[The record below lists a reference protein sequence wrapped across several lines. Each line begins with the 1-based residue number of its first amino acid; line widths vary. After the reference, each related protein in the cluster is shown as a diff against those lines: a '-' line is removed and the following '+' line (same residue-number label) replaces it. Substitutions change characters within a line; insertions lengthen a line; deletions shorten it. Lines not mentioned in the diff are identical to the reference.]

1 MVLLHLLH
9 RAGAQVTVVHV
20 NYQKRGEDS
29 ELDQQL
35 VEEICR
41 LYKVECVSVRFDAS
55 DSTGNFQ
62 AWAREKRYGVFRDLK
77 REFRADAIVTA
88 HHRDDQVETIYQR
101 LMRGSGMEHWGGMQ
115 VYEQGL
121 FRPLLELGKEDI
133 QMVAEQNGILYRTDV
148 SNLDVA
154 YGRNFIRL
162 SLEPELDRFFPGWK
176 SNLLG
181 LGQRAREFE
190 AMRDLLLDSIA
201 GKGIS
206 GKGISGKGIAEE
218 GVVGEGSKLS
228 LSALVPLPR
237 TLWALLLSSWI
248 RSISGV
254 TVRHGVMG
262 ELSSIDSLQ
271 TGQQISIG
279 MGFSLMR
286 DRDWLVLLRNE
297 SPSEEMKGAKEQ
309 TVKQTVEQTAKQ
321 SADLWVL
328 EKEHV
333 SSGLHT
339 STGLRFCL
347 KTWSKRFKSE
357 DFHRGEL
364 VMDEASLVFPLTL
377 RHWQDGDRIQPL
389 GMEHTRL
396 VSDLLTDRKVSAAEK
411 KRAWVL
417 ISFDQTVCAVIF
429 PHVLSDG
436 SLGVIANPVRCTI
449 GTRSVLIASRASFG
463 AGANPINPNKHL

>member
-1 MVLLHLLH
+1 
-9 RAGAQVTVVHV
+9 
-20 NYQKRGEDS
+20 
-29 ELDQQL
+29 
-35 VEEICR
+35 
-41 LYKVECVSVRFDAS
+41 
-55 DSTGNFQ
+55 
-62 AWAREKRYGVFRDLK
+62 
-77 REFRADAIVTA
+77 
-88 HHRDDQVETIYQR
+88 
-101 LMRGSGMEHWGGMQ
+101 
-115 VYEQGL
+115 
-121 FRPLLELGKEDI
+121 
-133 QMVAEQNGILYRTDV
+133 
-148 SNLDVA
+148 
-154 YGRNFIRL
+154 
-162 SLEPELDRFFPGWK
+162 
-176 SNLLG
+176 
-181 LGQRAREFE
+181 
-190 AMRDLLLDSIA
+190 
-201 GKGIS
+201 
-206 GKGISGKGIAEE
+206 
-218 GVVGEGSKLS
+218 
-228 LSALVPLPR
+228 
-237 TLWALLLSSWI
+237 
-248 RSISGV
+248 
-254 TVRHGVMG
+254 MG

-279 MGFSLMR
+279 MGFSLIR

-309 TVKQTVEQTAKQ
+309 TVKQTAKQ

-333 SSGLHT
+333 SSGLDT

>member
-1 MVLLHLLH
+1 
-9 RAGAQVTVVHV
+9 
-20 NYQKRGEDS
+20 
-29 ELDQQL
+29 
-35 VEEICR
+35 
-41 LYKVECVSVRFDAS
+41 
-55 DSTGNFQ
+55 
-62 AWAREKRYGVFRDLK
+62 
-77 REFRADAIVTA
+77 
-88 HHRDDQVETIYQR
+88 
-101 LMRGSGMEHWGGMQ
+101 
-115 VYEQGL
+115 
-121 FRPLLELGKEDI
+121 
-133 QMVAEQNGILYRTDV
+133 
-148 SNLDVA
+148 
-154 YGRNFIRL
+154 
-162 SLEPELDRFFPGWK
+162 
-176 SNLLG
+176 
-181 LGQRAREFE
+181 
-190 AMRDLLLDSIA
+190 
-201 GKGIS
+201 
-206 GKGISGKGIAEE
+206 
-218 GVVGEGSKLS
+218 
-228 LSALVPLPR
+228 
-237 TLWALLLSSWI
+237 
-248 RSISGV
+248 
-254 TVRHGVMG
+254 MG

-279 MGFSLMR
+279 MGFSLIR

>member
-1 MVLLHLLH
+1 MNKFASSLAERSVQKHLETYFGTHPSLICGVSGGVDSMVLLHLLH

-77 REFRADAIVTA
+77 REFRADAIATA

-176 SNLLG
+176 TNLLG

-190 AMRDLLLDSIA
+190 AMRD
-201 GKGIS
+201 
-206 GKGISGKGIAEE
+206 
-218 GVVGEGSKLS
+218 
-228 LSALVPLPR
+228 R
-237 TLWALLLSSWI
+237 
-248 RSISGV
+248 
-254 TVRHGVMG
+254 
-262 ELSSIDSLQ
+262 
-271 TGQQISIG
+271 
-279 MGFSLMR
+279 
-286 DRDWLVLLRNE
+286 
-297 SPSEEMKGAKEQ
+297 
-309 TVKQTVEQTAKQ
+309 
-321 SADLWVL
+321 
-328 EKEHV
+328 
-333 SSGLHT
+333 
-339 STGLRFCL
+339 
-347 KTWSKRFKSE
+347 
-357 DFHRGEL
+357 
-364 VMDEASLVFPLTL
+364 
-377 RHWQDGDRIQPL
+377 
-389 GMEHTRL
+389 
-396 VSDLLTDRKVSAAEK
+396 
-411 KRAWVL
+411 
-417 ISFDQTVCAVIF
+417 
-429 PHVLSDG
+429 
-436 SLGVIANPVRCTI
+436 
-449 GTRSVLIASRASFG
+449 
-463 AGANPINPNKHL
+463 